1 MRAERY
7 LRSHHCQ
14 EFRSQDKDPR
24 YLLYMCDFSITSWG
38 FYLPPILSWVTLLL
52 PYLEEWRIDSLLRVL
67 FALLTDPLFFSIGG
81 VIRCVA
87 WRAYSCSSL
96 LGSWSKLFVGEFYV
110 SDVWWHHSTLYRI
123 AVDFLS
129 VLFSMLCRPHSG
141 RAPLGLKIRSPIYLN
156 PRKAR
161 QSEVCSH
168 YVEQAKSAALKICYG
183 TF

>member
-87 WRAYSCSSL
+87 WRELTLVPAISDPDPNFLWANFMFLMCGDTIQPYTGLLWTFWVFCSP
-96 LGSWSKLFVGEFYV
+96 
-110 SDVWWHHSTLYRI
+110 
-123 AVDFLS
+123 
-129 VLFSMLCRPHSG
+129 C
-141 RAPLGLKIRSPIYLN
+141 
-156 PRKAR
+156 
-161 QSEVCSH
+161 C
-168 YVEQAKSAALKICYG
+168 AALIQG
-183 TF
+183 GPL